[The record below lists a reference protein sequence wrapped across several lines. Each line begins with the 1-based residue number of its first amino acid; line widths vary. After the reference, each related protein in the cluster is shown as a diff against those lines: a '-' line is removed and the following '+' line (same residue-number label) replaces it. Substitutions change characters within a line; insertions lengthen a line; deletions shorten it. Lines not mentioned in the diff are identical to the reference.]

1 MFKPPLQFPIRHS
14 KSPTMMTV
22 GMTAAEE
29 RALLVG
35 ILKLAQDQTQKA
47 YAACTVSQ
55 LH

>member
-1 MFKPPLQFPIRHS
+1 ML
-14 KSPTMMTV
+14 TV

-29 RALLVG
+29 RAVLVG
-35 ILKLAQDQTQKA
+35 ILELAQDQAQKA